1 MKLRMVLIARALA
14 LLWAGFWIFFFV
26 AEAWAWR
33 TPARVVVSWG
43 GVGLLFV
50 ILALLPWRWEV
61 TGGLALLLVGLLI
74 GVAYPIWAAPR
85 LPLASRVITTVV
97 LSGPPLVAGIVF
109 QIHHRAVTART

>member
-1 MKLRMVLIARALA
+1 VKLRMVLIARALA
-14 LLWAGFWIFFFV
+14 LLWAGFWLFFFV

-33 TPARVVVSWG
+33 TPARGVVSWG

-61 TGGLALLLVGLLI
+61 AGGLALLVLGLLI
-74 GVAYPIWAAPR
+74 GVAYPIWSPPR
-85 LPLASRVITTVV
+85 LPLASRVITTVA

-109 QIHHRAVTART
+109 LAHHRAVTARA